1 MGRLVSEASDFGS
14 GRDLTDRG
22 FKPRVRL
29 RADSSDPGACFRFCV
44 SLSPCPSP
52 ARALSLILSL
62 KNKTNKKDRASSRWR
77 EQQTGVQR
85 LQAACPGSPSAGT
98 RPSFPLHIYSS
109 FTAWRPPV
117 GSWAGQG
124 KAGRVTYLLRGQN
137 LKWHHKP
144 RNRGKIISKC
154 NIEKIFKFK
163 IEA

>member
-98 RPSFPLHIYSS
+98 RPSFPLHIYSTLVPTGRLPLLAYDHTWLPTPS
-109 FTAWRPPV
+109 PNNLLTFSTHHLLTASV
-117 GSWAGQG
+117 FHYMTQFSG
-124 KAGRVTYLLRGQN
+124 K
-137 LKWHHKP
+137 
-144 RNRGKIISKC
+144 
-154 NIEKIFKFK
+154 
-163 IEA
+163 